1 MTGRMEAAVAV
12 AGELRVG
19 DGSRCCCC
27 WEGGRRC
34 HLGLPTAGA
43 LVPSRNADAAPP
55 PGANSPPT
63 EE

>member
-1 MTGRMEAAVAV
+1 MTDGMEAAAAV
-12 AGELRVG
+12 AGGELRVG
-19 DGSRCCCC
+19 DGSRCCC

-43 LVPSRNADAAPP
+43 LVPSKAADAAPP